1 LEYKKFYGFDFK
13 LTGQWT
19 GKRFHDTANNIKVKP
34 FFLMGFG
41 VSKKFKNSYE
51 VFLLLD
57 NLLNKKYQIV
67 KDYPTPAL
75 SVQVGM
81 KMEF

>member
-1 LEYKKFYGFDFK
+1 
-13 LTGQWT
+13 
-19 GKRFHDTANNIKVKP
+19 
-34 FFLMGFG
+34 MGFG

-75 SVQVGM
+75 SVQGGM